1 MCLSVVYA
9 FKLPAIAQ
17 FLESQLIF
25 LSHRFDT
32 LDCCAARDTIFVH
45 SDFQVTNFFSIKWS
59 RRENIEIECVF
70 SYCGLCFFLSV
81 QKFESNSIFDWF
93 VEFAV
98 KFYSRVCKHLTVF
111 YLLFSEFLLHKI
123 VLFGKGVALLL
134 FSGFFLWCLWVKW
147 KEDESCAFHFVLTF
161 FSDEDDGRSLI
172 EVGDWEQS

>member
-1 MCLSVVYA
+1 MKNYSNFTVRSYHHHYDRILVCLSVVYA

-59 RRENIEIECVF
+59 RRENIEIEWVF

-81 QKFESNSIFDWF
+81 QKFESNSILIDLWSLRWNFIVGCANIWPF
-93 VEFAV
+93 FIC
-98 KFYSRVCKHLTVF
+98 YSV
-111 YLLFSEFLLHKI
+111 S
-123 VLFGKGVALLL
+123 
-134 FSGFFLWCLWVKW
+134 FFFIK
-147 KEDESCAFHFVLTF
+147 
-161 FSDEDDGRSLI
+161 
-172 EVGDWEQS
+172 